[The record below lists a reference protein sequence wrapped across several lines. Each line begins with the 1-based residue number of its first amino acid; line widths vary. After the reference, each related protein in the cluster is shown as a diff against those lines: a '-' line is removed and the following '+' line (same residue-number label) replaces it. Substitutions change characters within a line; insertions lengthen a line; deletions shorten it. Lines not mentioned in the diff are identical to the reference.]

1 MPATSTTA
9 PAWPAPRAAPAKATS
24 KVPAA
29 ENTLRILKLLA
40 SKRGPMAASN
50 IATALGL
57 PRSSVYHLLGVM
69 EANGFVLHLHEEQR
83 YGLGISAFELSSAY
97 SRQEPLSRLGRP
109 LLASLVDAIGESAHL
124 AVLHGRDVLYIV
136 EERAKNRPSL
146 VTDVGVRL
154 PSHLTASGR
163 AILAALPKSQV
174 RALYPNAAAFTAR
187 HETESPIMKYSALS
201 SHLDQVRQRGYA
213 TEHGEV
219 TPGFGS
225 IAAAVTDHVGWPTA
239 AVAVTFLEDKLP
251 PEEWPALAARVRKV
265 ADDLSAPD
273 PRPPAARPDPQP
285 TPTPSCAITF
295 GCHPGLLGTKSDS
308 ATGAGGGGGRVW
320 NPGQHPSVGPV
331 SAAADR
337 L

>member
-1 MPATSTTA
+1 MPSSAIMNNPGGSAA
-9 PAWPAPRAAPAKATS
+9 PGAARAASLPPMKPPTKLAS

-40 SKRGPMAASN
+40 SKRGPMAASS

-109 LLASLVDAIGESAHL
+109 LLASLVDVIGESAHL

-174 RALYPNAAAFTAR
+174 RALYPNAAAFTSR
-187 HETESPIMKYSALS
+187 HEVEGAIMKYSALS
-201 SHLDQVRQRGYA
+201 SHLDRVRQRGYA

-251 PEEWPALAARVRKV
+251 ADEWPALAARVQKV
-265 ADDLSAPD
+265 ADELSVRIHG
-273 PRPPAARPDPQP
+273 RP
-285 TPTPSCAITF
+285 
-295 GCHPGLLGTKSDS
+295 TK
-308 ATGAGGGGGRVW
+308 
-320 NPGQHPSVGPV
+320 
-331 SAAADR
+331 
-337 L
+337 

>member
-1 MPATSTTA
+1 MTTSPPPSTLPGSAAGTKTAKTVKAAT
-9 PAWPAPRAAPAKATS
+9 

-40 SKRGPMAASN
+40 SRRGPMAASS
-50 IATALGL
+50 IATTLGI
-57 PRSSVYHLLGVM
+57 PRSSVYHLLAVM
-69 EANGFVLHLHEEQR
+69 EENGFVLHLHEERR
-83 YGLGISAFELSSAY
+83 YGLGIGAFELSSAY

-109 LLASLVDAIGESAHL
+109 LLAGLVDGIGESAHL

-174 RALYPNAAAFTAR
+174 RALYPSAEAFTER
-187 HETESPIMKYSALS
+187 HEVPGAITKYSALS
-201 SHLDQVRQRGYA
+201 AHLDTVRQRGYA

-225 IAAAVTDHVGWPTA
+225 IAAVVTDHVGWPTA
-239 AVAVTFLEDKLP
+239 AVAVTFLEEKFA
-251 PEEWPALAARVRKV
+251 PELWEPVAAKVQKV
-265 ADDLSAPD
+265 ADELSV
-273 PRPPAARPDPQP
+273 R
-285 TPTPSCAITF
+285 
-295 GCHPGLLGTKSDS
+295 LY
-308 ATGAGGGGGRVW
+308 GRR
-320 NPGQHPSVGPV
+320 
-331 SAAADR
+331 A
-337 L
+337 

>member
-1 MPATSTTA
+1 MTTA
-9 PAWPAPRAAPAKATS
+9 PHAPATPAARAAS

-50 IATALGL
+50 IATALDL

-69 EANGFVLHLHEEQR
+69 EANGFVLHLHEERR

-109 LLASLVDAIGESAHL
+109 MLAALVDKIGESAHL

-174 RALYPNAAAFTAR
+174 RALYPNAAAFSVR
-187 HETESPIMKYSALS
+187 HESETAITKYSVLS

-225 IAAAVTDHVGWPTA
+225 IAAAVTDHAGWPTA

-251 PEEWPALAARVRKV
+251 PEQWPALAARVKKA
-265 ADDLSAPD
+265 ADDLSVRIYG
-273 PRPPAARPDPQP
+273 RPNP
-285 TPTPSCAITF
+285 TS
-295 GCHPGLLGTKSDS
+295 
-308 ATGAGGGGGRVW
+308 
-320 NPGQHPSVGPV
+320 
-331 SAAADR
+331 
-337 L
+337 

>member
-1 MPATSTTA
+1 MTDTSAAASYGPAAAAASA
-9 PAWPAPRAAPAKATS
+9 GPGAAPAPGVAVAQPQAAPRVPS

-40 SKRGPMAASN
+40 SKRGPMAAST

-97 SRQEPLSRLGRP
+97 ARQEPLSRLGRP
-109 LLASLVDAIGESAHL
+109 LLAALVDVVGESAHL

-174 RALYPNAAAFTAR
+174 RALYPDAAAFSVR
-187 HETESPIMKYSALS
+187 HETESPITKYSALS
-201 SHLDQVRQRGYA
+201 SHLNQVRQRGYA

-251 PEEWPALAARVRKV
+251 AEQWPALAARVQRV
-265 ADDLSAPD
+265 ADDLSI
-273 PRPPAARPDPQP
+273 R
-285 TPTPSCAITF
+285 I
-295 GCHPGLLGTKSDS
+295 H
-308 ATGAGGGGGRVW
+308 GRLT
-320 NPGQHPSVGPV
+320 H
-331 SAAADR
+331 
-337 L
+337 

>member
-1 MPATSTTA
+1 MTST
-9 PAWPAPRAAPAKATS
+9 AKGSS

-40 SKRGPMAASN
+40 SKRGPLAAST
-50 IATALGL
+50 IASALDL

-69 EANGFVLHLHEEQR
+69 EENGFVLHLAEEQR
-83 YGLGISAFELSSAY
+83 YGLGLSAFELSSAY

-109 LLASLVDAIGESAHL
+109 LLAALVDGIGESAHL

-154 PSHLTASGR
+154 PSHLTATGR

-174 RALYPNAAAFTAR
+174 RALYPNAAAFTSLA
-187 HETESPIMKYSALS
+187 EMEAPILKYSTLS

-213 TEHGEV
+213 TENGEI

-225 IAAAVTDHVGWPTA
+225 VAAPVRDHLGWPTA
-239 AVAVTFLEDKLP
+239 AVAVTFLAEKVP
-251 PEEWPALAARVRKV
+251 AEEWPALAKRVQKV
-265 ADDLSAPD
+265 AAELSV
-273 PRPPAARPDPQP
+273 RLYGR
-285 TPTPSCAITF
+285 
-295 GCHPGLLGTKSDS
+295 
-308 ATGAGGGGGRVW
+308 AGQAV
-320 NPGQHPSVGPV
+320 
-331 SAAADR
+331 
-337 L
+337 

>member
-1 MPATSTTA
+1 MPASSTTLTHQ
-9 PAWPAPRAAPAKATS
+9 PAASDSPAAAAAPAPGAAAAKPAPAPAPVRRAAGTRATS

-40 SKRGPMAASN
+40 SRRGPMAASN

-109 LLASLVDAIGESAHL
+109 MLASLVDVIGESAHL

-251 PEEWPALAARVRKV
+251 ADQWPVLAARVQKV
-265 ADDLSAPD
+265 ADELSV
-273 PRPPAARPDPQP
+273 R
-285 TPTPSCAITF
+285 I
-295 GCHPGLLGTKSDS
+295 
-308 ATGAGGGGGRVW
+308 
-320 NPGQHPSVGPV
+320 
-331 SAAADR
+331 
-337 L
+337 

>member
-1 MPATSTTA
+1 
-9 PAWPAPRAAPAKATS
+9 
-24 KVPAA
+24 
-29 ENTLRILKLLA
+29 
-40 SKRGPMAASN
+40 MAASN

-109 LLASLVDAIGESAHL
+109 MLASLVDVVGESAHL

-187 HETESPIMKYSALS
+187 HEVEGAIMKYSALS

-251 PEEWPALAARVRKV
+251 GGPV
-265 ADDLSAPD
+265 AGPRRPGAEGRGRTLGPH
-273 PRPPAARPDPQP
+273 PRPPRRLTAHTQLASTWAVARRSNATAAASAWERGSGIPDSTRPE
-285 TPTPSCAITF
+285 
-295 GCHPGLLGTKSDS
+295 
-308 ATGAGGGGGRVW
+308 
-320 NPGQHPSVGPV
+320 GPV

>member
-1 MPATSTTA
+1 MSTA
-9 PAWPAPRAAPAKATS
+9 PSAASRGAERPGAETRAEAHAPSAAVKASS

-40 SKRGPMAASN
+40 SRRGPMAASQ
-50 IATALGL
+50 IASSLNL

-187 HETESPIMKYSALS
+187 HEVVGAIMKYSALS

-225 IAAAVTDHVGWPTA
+225 IAAAVTDHLGWPTA

-251 PEEWPALAARVRKV
+251 AQEWPVLAARVQKV
-265 ADDLSAPD
+265 ADELSLRLHG
-273 PRPPAARPDPQP
+273 RP
-285 TPTPSCAITF
+285 
-295 GCHPGLLGTKSDS
+295 GK
-308 ATGAGGGGGRVW
+308 
-320 NPGQHPSVGPV
+320 
-331 SAAADR
+331 
-337 L
+337 

>member
-1 MPATSTTA
+1 MAGTMAAT
-9 PAWPAPRAAPAKATS
+9 AAKRPESAVKA

-29 ENTLRILKLLA
+29 ENTLRILKLLG

-109 LLASLVDAIGESAHL
+109 MLASLVDVLGESAHL

-187 HETESPIMKYSALS
+187 HEVEGAIMKYSALS
-201 SHLDQVRQRGYA
+201 SHLDRVRQRGYA

-225 IAAAVTDHVGWPTA
+225 IAAAVTDNLGWPTA

-251 PEEWPALAARVRKV
+251 EDQWPVLAARVQKV
-265 ADDLSAPD
+265 ADELSVRIHG
-273 PRPPAARPDPQP
+273 RPA
-285 TPTPSCAITF
+285 
-295 GCHPGLLGTKSDS
+295 K
-308 ATGAGGGGGRVW
+308 
-320 NPGQHPSVGPV
+320 
-331 SAAADR
+331 
-337 L
+337 

>member
-1 MPATSTTA
+1 MD
-9 PAWPAPRAAPAKATS
+9 K
-24 KVPAA
+24 
-29 ENTLRILKLLA
+29 
-40 SKRGPMAASN
+40 
-50 IATALGL
+50 
-57 PRSSVYHLLGVM
+57 
-69 EANGFVLHLHEEQR
+69 
-83 YGLGISAFELSSAY
+83 
-97 SRQEPLSRLGRP
+97 
-109 LLASLVDAIGESAHL
+109 IGESAHL

-174 RALYPNAAAFTAR
+174 RALYPNAAAFSVR
-187 HETESPIMKYSALS
+187 HESETAITKYSALS

-225 IAAAVTDHVGWPTA
+225 IAAAVTDHAGWPTA

-251 PEEWPALAARVRKV
+251 AGAVAGPGRAGQKGRRRSLGPDLRTPQPNSLAAGAV
-265 ADDLSAPD
+265 
-273 PRPPAARPDPQP
+273 
-285 TPTPSCAITF
+285 
-295 GCHPGLLGTKSDS
+295 LGPEN
-308 ATGAGGGGGRVW
+308 GFCCE
-320 NPGQHPSVGPV
+320 SVGSGIPD
-331 SAAADR
+331 STPAKA

>member
-1 MPATSTTA
+1 MAQIMRAKGARLSTVSRTPGEEDSDRSEDA
-9 PAWPAPRAAPAKATS
+9 VAGAEAKVTS

-40 SKRGPMAASN
+40 SKRGPMAASS
-50 IATALGL
+50 IATSLAL

-109 LLASLVDAIGESAHL
+109 LLASLVDVIGESAHL

-187 HETESPIMKYSALS
+187 HEVAGAIMKYSALS

-251 PEEWPALAARVRKV
+251 ADQWPALAARVQKV
-265 ADDLSAPD
+265 ADELSVRIHG
-273 PRPPAARPDPQP
+273 RPA
-285 TPTPSCAITF
+285 
-295 GCHPGLLGTKSDS
+295 
-308 ATGAGGGGGRVW
+308 
-320 NPGQHPSVGPV
+320 N
-331 SAAADR
+331 
-337 L
+337 

>member
-1 MPATSTTA
+1 MG
-9 PAWPAPRAAPAKATS
+9 AAQDRPQAGAEQKMTS

-40 SKRGPMAASN
+40 SKRGPMAASS
-50 IATALGL
+50 IATSLGL
-57 PRSSVYHLLGVM
+57 PRSSVYHLLAVM
-69 EANGFVLHLHEEQR
+69 EASGFVLHLHEEQR

-109 LLASLVDAIGESAHL
+109 LLASLVDVIGESAHL

-187 HETESPIMKYSALS
+187 HEVEGAIMKYSALS

-251 PEEWPALAARVRKV
+251 AGEWPALAARVQKV
-265 ADDLSAPD
+265 ADELSVRIHG
-273 PRPPAARPDPQP
+273 RPA
-285 TPTPSCAITF
+285 
-295 GCHPGLLGTKSDS
+295 K
-308 ATGAGGGGGRVW
+308 
-320 NPGQHPSVGPV
+320 
-331 SAAADR
+331 
-337 L
+337 

>member
-1 MPATSTTA
+1 MPAMSDDATPPAAAPTAAVPTDTVPSATA
-9 PAWPAPRAAPAKATS
+9 PSAAAGSRPAAPSRPAKPAS

-83 YGLGISAFELSSAY
+83 YGLGISAFELSSGY

-174 RALYPNAAAFTAR
+174 RALYPNTAAFTAR
-187 HETESPIMKYSALS
+187 HDVEGAIMKYSVLS
-201 SHLDQVRQRGYA
+201 AHLDQVRLRGYA

-225 IAAAVTDHVGWPTA
+225 IAAAVTDHTGWPTA

-251 PEEWPALAARVRKV
+251 ADQWAALAARIQKV
-265 ADDLSAPD
+265 ADELSVRIHG
-273 PRPPAARPDPQP
+273 RP
-285 TPTPSCAITF
+285 
-295 GCHPGLLGTKSDS
+295 
-308 ATGAGGGGGRVW
+308 GA
-320 NPGQHPSVGPV
+320 N
-331 SAAADR
+331 
-337 L
+337 